1 MAQER
6 LAVRK
11 LREVLRL
18 RFASKLS
25 TRNIAT
31 SLGIGNG
38 TVCEYLGRARIAGVG
53 GWPLPAELDDDGA
66 LTALFFP
73 DEGKAIAHRPE
84 PDWAQV
90 HRELKRKGV
99 TKLLLWEE
107 YLAANPGGYQYSQFC
122 ERYGRWQS
130 VLGVTMRQEHRA
142 GEKLFVDFSGDGVEV
157 VDGDSGEVRVAKLF
171 VATLGASSYTYVEP
185 VYSEGLATW
194 VGCHV
199 RAMAFFGGVP
209 ELVVPD
215 NLKSGVTRAHRYEPE
230 ENPTYANLA
239 RHYGFAILPARPRRP
254 RDKAK
259 VEAAVLVAERWIL
272 AVLRNRR
279 FSGLHEVREAIRP
292 LLEKLNERPMRHVGR
307 SRRQLYEELEK
318 PVLKALPVHAYE
330 LAFWKKARVHPDYH
344 VEVEGHLY
352 SVPYS
357 LAHKQVEARYT
368 EGSVEVFLGGRR
380 VASHVRKHAKGYTTL
395 KEHMPTSHRAHA
407 EWTPERLLTWAE
419 KTGPSTAALVQGLM
433 ERKPHPEQGFRG
445 ALGVMRLKDK
455 YGEARLEKACARA
468 VRHRAYSYKS
478 VAAILQHH
486 LEDAR
491 EEREEKPPL
500 PAHENVRGPHYYH

>member
-38 TVCEYLGRARIAGVG
+38 TVCEYLGRARVAGVCD
-53 GWPLPAELDDDGA
+53 WPLPPELDDD
-66 LTALFFP
+66 TALSALLFP
-73 DEGKAIAHRPE
+73 AEGKGVAHRPE

-99 TKLLLWEE
+99 TKLL
-107 YLAANPGGYQYSQFC
+107 
-122 ERYGRWQS
+122 
-130 VLGVTMRQEHRA
+130 
-142 GEKLFVDFSGDGVEV
+142 
-157 VDGDSGEVRVAKLF
+157 
-171 VATLGASSYTYVEP
+171 
-185 VYSEGLATW
+185 
-194 VGCHV
+194 
-199 RAMAFFGGVP
+199 
-209 ELVVPD
+209 
-215 NLKSGVTRAHRYEPE
+215 
-230 ENPTYANLA
+230 
-239 RHYGFAILPARPRRP
+239 
-254 RDKAK
+254 
-259 VEAAVLVAERWIL
+259 EAV
-272 AVLRNRR
+272 
-279 FSGLHEVREAIRP
+279 RP
-292 LLEKLNERPMRHVGR
+292 LLEKLNNRPMRHVGR

-368 EGSVEVFLGGRR
+368 EGSIEVFLGGRR

-395 KEHMPTSHRAHA
+395 KEHMPASHRAHA
-407 EWTPERLLTWAE
+407 EWTPARLLTWAE

>member
-38 TVCEYLGRARIAGVG
+38 TVCEYLGRARVAGVG
-53 GWPLPAELDDDGA
+53 DWPLPPELDDDAA
-66 LTALFFP
+66 LTALLFP
-73 DEGKAIAHRPE
+73 AEGKGVAHRPE

-157 VDGDSGEVRVAKLF
+157 VERDTGEVRVAKLF

-185 VYSEGLATW
+185 VYSEDLATW

-199 RAMAFFGGVP
+199 RAMAFFGGTP
-209 ELVVPD
+209 ALVVPD
-215 NLKSGVTRAHRYEPE
+215 NLKSGVTHVHRYEPE
-230 ENPTYANLA
+230 ENPTYADLA

-259 VEAAVLVAERWIL
+259 VEAAVLVAQRWIL
-272 AVLRNRR
+272 AVLRNHR
-279 FSGLHEVREAIRP
+279 FGGLHEVREAVRP
-292 LLEKLNERPMRHVGR
+292 LLEKLNGRPMRHVGR

-395 KEHMPTSHRAHA
+395 KEHMPASHRAHA
-407 EWTPERLLTWAE
+407 EWTPTRLLTWAE

>member
-1 MAQER
+1 M
-6 LAVRK
+6 
-11 LREVLRL
+11 
-18 RFASKLS
+18 
-25 TRNIAT
+25 
-31 SLGIGNG
+31 
-38 TVCEYLGRARIAGVG
+38 
-53 GWPLPAELDDDGA
+53 
-66 LTALFFP
+66 
-73 DEGKAIAHRPE
+73 
-84 PDWAQV
+84 
-90 HRELKRKGV
+90 
-99 TKLLLWEE
+99 
-107 YLAANPGGYQYSQFC
+107 
-122 ERYGRWQS
+122 
-130 VLGVTMRQEHRA
+130 
-142 GEKLFVDFSGDGVEV
+142 
-157 VDGDSGEVRVAKLF
+157 
-171 VATLGASSYTYVEP
+171 
-185 VYSEGLATW
+185 
-194 VGCHV
+194 
-199 RAMAFFGGVP
+199 
-209 ELVVPD
+209 
-215 NLKSGVTRAHRYEPE
+215 
-230 ENPTYANLA
+230 
-239 RHYGFAILPARPRRP
+239 
-254 RDKAK
+254 
-259 VEAAVLVAERWIL
+259 
-272 AVLRNRR
+272 
-279 FSGLHEVREAIRP
+279 
-292 LLEKLNERPMRHVGR
+292 
-307 SRRQLYEELEK
+307 
-318 PVLKALPVHAYE
+318 PVHAYE

-395 KEHMPTSHRAHA
+395 KEHMPTSHRAHT